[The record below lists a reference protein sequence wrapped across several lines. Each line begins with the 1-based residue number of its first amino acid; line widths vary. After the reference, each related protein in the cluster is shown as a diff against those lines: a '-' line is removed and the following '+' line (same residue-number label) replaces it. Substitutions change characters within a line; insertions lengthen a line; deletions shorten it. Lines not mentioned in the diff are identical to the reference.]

1 MTRRG
6 RQQDVDSA
14 IRCLHATEPVLRPD
28 CTVTAAVRVGPIPL
42 CSSCHH
48 HRSSVGKGQP
58 SRALPTGPKIDL
70 LAWISTAHPALE
82 QAEQTLHATIT
93 RARHNG
99 TTWTE
104 IGTQLGITKQAAQQ
118 RFTRASL
125 DESTKRA
132 TRAS

>member
-14 IRCLHATEPVLRPD
+14 ICCLHATEPVLRPH
-28 CTVTAAVRVGPIPL
+28 CTVTATVRVGTIAL

-48 HRSSVGKGQP
+48 HRSSVGEGQP
-58 SRALPTGPKIDL
+58 SVVLPAGPKIDL
-70 LAWISTAHPALE
+70 LAWISNAHQALE
-82 QAEQTLHATIT
+82 QAEQSLHAAIT

-104 IGTQLGITKQAAQQ
+104 IGTQLGITRQAAQQ
-118 RFTRASL
+118 RFTRASV